1 MPTDSRIRIV
11 SLCPLLAMLLAGA
24 GSIPLAGQ
32 ATTATI
38 PGTVT
43 DSSGAAV
50 PGAMVGVTNTGTGI
64 VQTTLSDE
72 RGRYRVPSL
81 NIGQYDA
88 KAELQ
93 GFQTVIHKGIEVT
106 IGSDVVIDFAL
117 RRRWAWMRLEN
128 SNSSPIRT
136 ARNMAT
142 CAVREKLI
150 LYLSE
155 PWISYLSVG

>member
-1 MPTDSRIRIV
+1 MRRSLLSRRRRGGRSMLRSHLIDAGEA
-11 SLCPLLAMLLAGA
+11 LLF
-24 GSIPLAGQ
+24 
-32 ATTATI
+32 
-38 PGTVT
+38 
-43 DSSGAAV
+43 
-50 PGAMVGVTNTGTGI
+50 
-64 VQTTLSDE
+64 
-72 RGRYRVPSL
+72 Y
-81 NIGQYDA
+81 YDA

-117 RRRWAWMRLEN
+117 RPRWAWMRLEN

-136 ARNMAT
+136 ARNMAA

-155 PWISYLSVG
+155 P